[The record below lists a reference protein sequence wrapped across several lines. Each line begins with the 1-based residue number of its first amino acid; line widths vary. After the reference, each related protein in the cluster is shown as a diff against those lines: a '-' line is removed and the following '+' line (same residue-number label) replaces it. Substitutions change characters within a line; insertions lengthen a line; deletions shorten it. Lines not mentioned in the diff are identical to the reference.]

1 MPALRTNT
9 TWLRRTS
16 LLALATLGLAACK
29 EENKYIA
36 PPPPKVTVAPPTKQ
50 EVTLYLETNGNVVAV
65 NSVDLEARVQGFLT
79 EINYTDGQEVK
90 GGTNLFTIEPQ
101 PFLAQLNEA
110 KAQEAATQAQLR
122 QAQDE
127 YTRQSTLG
135 KSDFASQ
142 SVVDQALAKRD
153 ALAAQ
158 LQQNQANTQIQ
169 AINYSYTHV
178 TAPFDGMVTAHIPSI
193 GALVGGATPTK
204 LATIVQLDPIHV
216 TFTISEQEV
225 QRIRASLKARHITI
239 DDNTKIPVEV
249 GLQTE
254 TGYPHSGVIDYIAP
268 LVDTSTGTLT
278 ARGLFAN
285 KDRTM
290 LPGFFARVRVPVDKV
305 PNALLVPDVA
315 LGADQG
321 GRYLLVIGKDD
332 VVEQKHVET
341 GPLID
346 GGMRVIEKGIA
357 ADDRIVVGGIQR
369 AIPGAKVE
377 PVVQTASAR

>member
-1 MPALRTNT
+1 MPL
-9 TWLRRTS
+9 
-16 LLALATLGLAACK
+16 
-29 EENKYIA
+29 
-36 PPPPKVTVAPPTKQ
+36 PPPPQKVTVAPPTKQ
-50 EVTLYLETNGNVVAV
+50 EVTYYLETNGNVVAV

-90 GGTNLFTIEPQ
+90 GGKNLFTIEPQ
-101 PFLAQLNEA
+101 PYLAQLNEA

-135 KSDFASQ
+135 RSDFASQ

-169 AINYSYTHV
+169 AINYSYTQV
-178 TAPFDGMVTAHIPSI
+178 IAPFDGMVTAHIPSI

-225 QRIRASLKARHITI
+225 QRIRESLKARHIVIT
-239 DDNTKIPVEV
+239 DDSKIPVEV

-254 TGYPHSGVIDYIAP
+254 TGYPHSGLIDYIAP
-268 LVDTSTGTLT
+268 LVNTSTGTLV

-285 KDRTM
+285 KDRTL
-290 LPGFFARVRVPVDKV
+290 LPGFFARVRIPVDKV
-305 PNALLVPDVA
+305 ANALLVPDVA

-321 GRYLLVIGKDD
+321 GRYVLVVDKDN
-332 VVEQKHVET
+332 VVSQKRVET
-341 GPLID
+341 GPLVD
-346 GGMRVIEKGIA
+346 GGLRVIQKGLA
-357 ADDRIVVGGIQR
+357 ADDRVVVGGMQR
-369 AIPGAKVE
+369 AIPGAKVD

>member
-1 MPALRTNT
+1 MPALRTDT

-16 LLALATLGLAACK
+16 LMALATFALAACK
-29 EENKYIA
+29 EENKYVA

-50 EVTLYLETNGNVVAV
+50 EVTYYLETNGNVVAV
-65 NSVDLEARVQGFLT
+65 NSVNLEARVQGFLT
-79 EINYTDGQEVK
+79 EINYIDGQEVK

-135 KSDFASQ
+135 RSDFASQ

-169 AINYSYTHV
+169 AINYSYTQV
-178 TAPFDGMVTAHIPSI
+178 IAPFDGMVTAHIPSI

-225 QRIRASLKARHITI
+225 QRIRESLKARHIVIT
-239 DDNTKIPVEV
+239 DDSKIPVEV

-254 TGYPHSGVIDYIAP
+254 TGYPHSGLIDYIAP
-268 LVDTSTGTLT
+268 LVNTSTGTLV

-285 KDRTM
+285 KDRTL
-290 LPGFFARVRVPVDKV
+290 LPGFFARVRIPVDKV
-305 PNALLVPDVA
+305 ANALLVPDVA

-321 GRYLLVIGKDD
+321 GRYVLVVDKDN
-332 VVEQKHVET
+332 VVSQKRVET
-341 GPLID
+341 GPLVD
-346 GGMRVIEKGIA
+346 GGLRVIQKGLA
-357 ADDRIVVGGIQR
+357 ADDRVVVGGMQR
-369 AIPGAKVE
+369 AIPGAKVD
-377 PVVQTASAR
+377 PVVQT